1 MEGGKNWM
9 EEIGGER
16 KGKENGNITW
26 AKWMDGWIEEW
37 IDWLNDGWMA
47 NEYINGKLMAG

>member
-16 KGKENGNITW
+16 KGKE
-26 AKWMDGWIEEW
+26 KWGILLGLNEW
-37 IDWLNDGWMA
+37 MG
-47 NEYINGKLMAG
+47 G